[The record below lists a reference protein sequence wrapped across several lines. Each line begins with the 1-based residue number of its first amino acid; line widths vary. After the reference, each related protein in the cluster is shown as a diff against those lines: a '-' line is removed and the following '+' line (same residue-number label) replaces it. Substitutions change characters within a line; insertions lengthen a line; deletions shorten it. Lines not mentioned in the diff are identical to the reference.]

1 MADSEVHVG
10 FPIGACIERSLD
22 EVLLHWSAWSVRIAV
37 EKQQSLWQ
45 LTVVQALGVE
55 HVGNDSLVL
64 ACSQQ
69 LLETFTV
76 VSLAFVTECL
86 VESKLLDS
94 CEEFLLEVGL
104 RLVVVAI
111 EECEHVLE
119 HAACGS
125 TGRNELHDAVAFVL
139 VLLPCLDVLVAL
151 LIGRN
156 VDAFAYCGWSF
167 ELQERKSSLE
177 LFELFFQFLFRYAF
191 LGNLFLVFF

>member
-1 MADSEVHVG
+1 M
-10 FPIGACIERSLD
+10 
-22 EVLLHWSAWSVRIAV
+22 
-37 EKQQSLWQ
+37 
-45 LTVVQALGVE
+45 
-55 HVGNDSLVL
+55 
-64 ACSQQ
+64 
-69 LLETFTV
+69 
-76 VSLAFVTECL
+76 
-86 VESKLLDS
+86 ESKLLDS

-167 ELQERKSSLE
+167 ELQERESSLE
-177 LFELFFQFLFRYAF
+177 LVELFFQFLFRYAF